1 MDQEKFQFYIKKN
14 DKTINCSLLFY
25 KVFSFILLILLFILI
40 FSISNNISYVENFI
54 KQNFEYTSNSHNQ
67 NISEKIK
74 LLKYMT
80 NNNPLKYKG
89 AENCLLN
96 GNESQLCIYNFV
108 SPKKALGK
116 KRILL
121 GKRRD
126 GSYVLLDDFEKVK
139 IAYSF
144 GISNNVDFD
153 LDLANRGI
161 DIFMYDHTINNLPL
175 NNSRFHWEKIGL
187 SGKQN
192 KNESMK
198 TIEELLEIN
207 GHISEENMILK
218 MDIEN
223 SEWMALSDL
232 SDSILKKF
240 KYIVMEFHFSGN
252 MTNER
257 QKLFYEVLKKLH
269 KNHQPFYFRCNFRQY
284 IISFGNNRICGLLEI
299 SYVIRKDNYFIKDDS
314 VYPIFEFDHETPN
327 LQNNEFDVNIF
338 TLFD

>member
-1 MDQEKFQFYIKKN
+1 MDKEKFDIYVRKEN
-14 DKTINCSLLFY
+14 ETMNCSFLFY

-40 FSISNNISYVENFI
+40 FSISNKISDVQKFL
-54 KQNFEYTSNSHNQ
+54 KQNFEYTNNSHNQ
-67 NISEKIK
+67 NISEKIE

-96 GNESQLCIYNFV
+96 RNESQLCIYNFI
-108 SPKKALGK
+108 SPKKVLGK

-144 GISNNVDFD
+144 GISKNVDFD

-161 DIFMYDHTINNLPL
+161 DIFMYDHTINHLPL
-175 NNSRFHWEKIGL
+175 NNSRFHWKKIGL
-187 SGKQN
+187 SGTEN
-192 KNESMK
+192 KNENMK
-198 TIEELLEIN
+198 TLEELLEIN
-207 GHISEENMILK
+207 GHLPEENMILK

-223 SEWMALSDL
+223 SEWLALSDL

-240 KYIVMEFHFSGN
+240 KYIVMEFHFPGN
-252 MTNER
+252 MTNKR
-257 QKLFYEVLKKLH
+257 QKLIYEVLKKLH
-269 KNHQPFYFRCNFRQY
+269 KYHQPFYFRCNFRQNV
-284 IISFGNNRICGLLEI
+284 ISFGNNRICALLEV

-314 VYPIFEFDHETPN
+314 VYPSFEFDHETPN
-327 LQNNEFDVNIF
+327 LKKNEFDVNIF